1 MSKRG
6 LIASA
11 CVLAFV
17 ALACGK
23 ESGTVGGGG
32 TTSGGGGAGKAG
44 GSIVLGAEQFP
55 QCLNPIQSCANASW
69 EGWAVNQHVLPKAMV
84 ITPGGNFAAG
94 PLLAEAP
101 TLANGDITQNPFTV
115 KFKINPKAVWDDGT
129 PITSADFQFTW
140 QAHLKTIGTLFTVG
154 YDKITSI
161 DTTDPHTAVVH
172 FSQPFAD
179 WHDLFGGN
187 TDAVLKKAAFPG
199 GPELSKQMITSIPF
213 SGGPWKIQSY
223 TNNQLVLV
231 QNPRWYGAKPYF
243 DQITIV
249 PREESSTE
257 LTSLL
262 TGEISMIYP
271 QPSVEMPRRLRSNP
285 NVKFVVG
292 GGTTYE
298 GLWLNLEKPPLD
310 DKVVR
315 EALFWATDRQA
326 VVDTIV
332 KPINP
337 GADVLNCAGWVP
349 NVGKWCDNTQF
360 ADFHYDAAKAKSLL
374 EGDGWKLGSDGIF
387 AKNGKRLSLEFKTT
401 AGNKGREDTQAL
413 LKEKWKAAGIE
424 MVIHNEASPTPI
436 FTDTLPKGNF
446 QVAEYAQVAS
456 PDPSVTSIYDC
467 AQIPTA
473 KNGYSGQNFDRW
485 CNPQASQ
492 LANQADRTIDDAQ
505 RLDLTHRIGALVR
518 QDLVWLPLYQKP
530 LITAWRTD
538 KIAGPVGEYNDT
550 ALSSFFNVEAWHR
563 P

>member
-11 CVLAFV
+11 CALALV
-17 ALACGK
+17 ALACGR
-23 ESGTVGGGG
+23 ESGTVSGPKVSAP
-32 TTSGGGGAGKAG
+32 SGGGKAG
-44 GSIVLGAEQFP
+44 GAIVLGAEQFP
-55 QCLNPIQSCANASW
+55 ECLNPIQSCANASW
-69 EGWAVNQHVLPKAMV
+69 EGWAVNQHILPKAMI
-84 ITPGGNFAAG
+84 ITPKGDFDAG
-94 PLLAEAP
+94 PLLDRAP
-101 TLANGDITQNPFTV
+101 TLGNGDITERPFTV
-115 KFKINPKAVWDDGT
+115 RFKINPKAVWDDGT

-161 DTTDPHTAVVH
+161 DTSDPHTAVVH
-172 FSQPFAD
+172 FKEPFAD

-187 TDAVLKKAAFPG
+187 TDAVLKKTAFPG
-199 GPELSKQMITSIPF
+199 GPEVSKQMITSIPF
-213 SGGPWKIQSY
+213 SGGAWKIQSY
-223 TNNQLVLV
+223 TKNQLILV
-231 QNPRWYGAKPYF
+231 QNPRWYGPKPHF

-262 TGEISMIYP
+262 SGEISMIYP
-271 QPSVEMPRRLRSNP
+271 QPSVEMPQRLRSNP

-298 GLWLNLEKPPLD
+298 GLWLNLAKPPLD
-310 DKVVR
+310 DKAVR

-326 VVDTIV
+326 VVDAIA

-337 GADVLNCAGWVP
+337 KADVLNCAGWVP
-349 NVGKWCDNTQF
+349 NVGKWCDNSQF
-360 ADFHYDAAKAKSLL
+360 ADFHYDASKAKSLL
-374 EGDGWKLGSDGIF
+374 EKDGWKLGSDGIY

-424 MVIHNEASPTPI
+424 MVIKNEASPTPI

-446 QVAEYAQVAS
+446 SVAEYAQVAS

-473 KNGYSGQNFDRW
+473 KNGYSGQNLDRW
-485 CNPQASQ
+485 CNAEVSR
-492 LANQADRTIDDAQ
+492 LVHEADQTVDDAK

-538 KIAGPVGEYNDT
+538 KIAGPVGKYNNT
-550 ALSSFFNVEAWHR
+550 ALSSFFNVEEWYR